1 MNYIDIIAKCS
12 LSQLDTIIEVG
23 KAYKLY
29 AFVTNA
35 DIMQQ
40 GSQGFK
46 LDNRVLFYKKS
57 NIRDIGIVF
66 RTNEELEIPNTSD
79 LVKFYLVQQ
88 L

>member
-12 LSQLDTIIEVG
+12 LSQLDNIIEVG

-40 GSQGFK
+40 GSQG
-46 LDNRVLFYKKS
+46 
-57 NIRDIGIVF
+57 
-66 RTNEELEIPNTSD
+66 
-79 LVKFYLVQQ
+79 
-88 L
+88 